1 MISINSLSGGKTS
14 SYLAV
19 HYPADYNIFSLVTID
34 SQKCKPNDKVIIQ
47 KVNDKLSKFG
57 FTEKYGE
64 FIATAEDDK
73 ILKVMFDLEQMLGKE
88 IIWIRG
94 DSFDNVNKKHGKLVP
109 NMERRYC
116 TSDMKM
122 YPIANFVYNYIMPQY
137 EMMPV
142 FSNVGF
148 RYDEEHRAKKERGLK
163 SKIIVGKRGTRN
175 KWDMVFWGVANYPLI
190 YDKITHY
197 HVSKFWENK
206 MVDFQEDSNCIGC
219 FWKDVQQLRKNWDNH
234 PNKMEWFAEQERN
247 SKYNYKS
254 KTNYD
259 NIKKIGLQQDFDF
272 GTGSGCQAGFCTD

>member
-1 MISINSLSGGKTS
+1 MITINSLSGGKTS

-19 HYPADYNIFSLVTID
+19 HYPADYNIFSLVCIND
-34 SQKCKPNDKVIIQ
+34 INSKPNDKILVQ
-47 KVNDKLSKFG
+47 KVNDKLEKYG
-57 FTEKYGE
+57 YIEKYGE

-73 ILKVMFDLEQMLGKE
+73 IINVMFDLEQMIGQE
-88 IIWIRG
+88 ICWIRG
-94 DSFDNVNKKHGKLVP
+94 DDFGTVNKKHGKLVP

-122 YPIANFVYNYIMPQY
+122 YPMAYFVYNNIMPKY

-148 RYDEEHRAKKERGLK
+148 RYDEENRAKKEREIK

-175 KWDMVFWGVANYPLI
+175 RWEEIFWGVANYPLI

-197 HVSKFWENK
+197 HVQKFWSSQK
-206 MVDFQEDSNCIGC
+206 IHFAEDSNCVGC
-219 FWKDVQQLRKNWDNH
+219 FWKDVQQLRKNFDNH
-234 PNKMEWFAEQERN
+234 PAKMEWFATQERE

-254 KTNYD
+254 KTTYD
-259 NIKKIGLQQDFDF
+259 NIKKIGLQGEFNF
-272 GTGSGCQAGFCTD
+272 GTGSGCNAGFCTD